1 MDQRNPKFGLRVLQ
15 DPHGDQRGQGV
26 THDRQVY
33 PFIGGGREAGQFK
46 GQRRRLTPVDQPGQ
60 GGAEKYGNREGAIFP
75 VTRANRLGERSRVST
90 AGDEFQIVFRPQQ
103 AFRRFAAP
111 SPRPLPSRASARRG
125 KALWSKYSRSF

>member
-46 GQRRRLTPVDQPGQ
+46 GQRRRLTPFDQPGQ

-75 VTRANRLGERSRVST
+75 VTSANRLGERYRVST
-90 AGDEFQIVFRPQQ
+90 AGDAFQVVLRPPQ
-103 AFRRFAAP
+103 AFID
-111 SPRPLPSRASARRG
+111 SPRPLSCRASARRG